1 MKKMTLFLLTALVL
15 ASVFAG
21 CSASAYMDDP
31 YAGDYSNVSTTRNGT
46 VNGTNGRYTG
56 YGYYDGNTAYNGTYN
71 GTYSAYPNAGTTRS
85 TTRQN
90 WHSSRNRLLHRH
102 HLRHRHDRRQ
112 IKCAAADVLICRCF
126 PMQSTEAGEPRCP

>member
-31 YAGDYSNVSTTRNGT
+31 YAGGYSNVSTTRNGT
-46 VNGTNGRYTG
+46 VNGTNGHYAG
-56 YGYYDGNTAYNGTYN
+56 YGYYDGNTAYN

-85 TTRQN
+85 TTTTTNGRTGT
-90 WHSSRNRLLHRH
+90 
-102 HLRHRHDRRQ
+102 
-112 IKCAAADVLICRCF
+112 AAGTGSYTGTTSGTGMTGGR
-126 PMQSTEAGEPRCP
+126 

>member
-31 YAGDYSNVSTTRNGT
+31 YAGGYSNVSTTRNGT
-46 VNGTNGRYTG
+46 VNGTNGRYTD

-71 GTYSAYPNAGTTRS
+71 GTYSAISELPVQSRS
-85 TTRQN
+85 TTTTTNGRTGT
-90 WHSSRNRLLHRH
+90 
-102 HLRHRHDRRQ
+102 
-112 IKCAAADVLICRCF
+112 AAGTGSYTGTTSGTDMTGGR
-126 PMQSTEAGEPRCP
+126 